1 METSLG
7 QYSAKGPIKV
17 WSMCPLFG
25 GVGVAQIVLVF
36 YVGIY
41 YNVIG
46 RGFLVHFRNHSVKS
60 NNPTRQSPTPY
71 FSCSLHLTLM
81 YHGPR
86 VAIGGIRFVV
96 WNLVRHQSIRLKMS
110 SAVKLVIRVCT
121 TYFVVRRTK

>member
-46 RGFLVHFRNHSVKS
+46 RGFSFRDRNQTIKS
-60 NNPTRQSPTPY
+60 NNPNR
-71 FSCSLHLTLM
+71 
-81 YHGPR
+81 
-86 VAIGGIRFVV
+86 
-96 WNLVRHQSIRLKMS
+96 
-110 SAVKLVIRVCT
+110 
-121 TYFVVRRTK
+121 

>member
-25 GVGVAQIVLVF
+25 GIGVAQIVLVF

-46 RGFLVHFRNHSVKS
+46 KGIII
-60 NNPTRQSPTPY
+60 
-71 FSCSLHLTLM
+71 SCQQ
-81 YHGPR
+81 
-86 VAIGGIRFVV
+86 VV
-96 WNLVRHQSIRLKMS
+96 
-110 SAVKLVIRVCT
+110 
-121 TYFVVRRTK
+121 